1 MKYAAVIFDL
11 AGTLLDTIEDLAD
24 SMNAAQH
31 GAGHAVH
38 AIDAYRYFVGD
49 GIENLVRRALPE
61 SARDEES
68 VNRGKAAMEA
78 EYNKRWNAKSRPY
91 TGVPELLDELTQR
104 QIPIAILSNKP
115 EPFTLLAVNELLS
128 PWTFFPIRGARPDTP
143 RKPDPTGALVVA
155 EELGVVPGK
164 CLYLAGGF
172 ATAMAAGVAEE
183 LGVEPAKCLYLGDTD
198 TDMKTAV
205 GAGMYALGATWG
217 FRLGEELLR
226 TGAQTLLDEPMELLE
241 LL

>member
-11 AGTLLDTIEDLAD
+11 DGTLLDTIEDLAD
-24 SMNAAQH
+24 SMNAALQ
-31 GAGHAVH
+31 GEGHAVH
-38 AIDAYRYFVGD
+38 AIDSYRYFVGD

-155 EELGVVPGK
+155 EELGV
-164 CLYLAGGF
+164 
-172 ATAMAAGVAEE
+172 
-183 LGVEPAKCLYLGDTD
+183 EPAKCLYLGDTD

-217 FRLGEELLR
+217 FRPGEELLR
-226 TGAQTLLDEPMELLE
+226 TGAQILLDEPMELLE

>member
-1 MKYAAVIFDL
+1 VKYAAVIFDL
-11 AGTLLDTIEDLAD
+11 DGTLLDTIEDLAD
-24 SMNAAQH
+24 SMNAALQEE
-31 GAGHAVH
+31 GHAVH

-61 SARDEES
+61 SARNEES
-68 VNRGKAAMEA
+68 VNRGKAAMET

-115 EPFTLLAVNELLS
+115 EPFTLLAINELLS

-143 RKPDPTGALVVA
+143 RKPDPTGALV
-155 EELGVVPGK
+155 
-164 CLYLAGGF
+164 
-172 ATAMAAGVAEE
+172 VAEE

>member
-11 AGTLLDTIEDLAD
+11 DGTLLDTIEDLAD
-24 SMNAAQH
+24 SMNAALQ
-31 GAGHAVH
+31 GEGHAVH

-91 TGVPELLDELTQR
+91 TGVPELLDELTRR
-104 QIPIAILSNKP
+104 QIPTAILSNKP
-115 EPFTLLAVNELLS
+115 EPFTILAVNELLS

-143 RKPDPTGALVVA
+143 RKPDPTGALV
-155 EELGVVPGK
+155 
-164 CLYLAGGF
+164 
-172 ATAMAAGVAEE
+172 VAEE

>member
-1 MKYAAVIFDL
+1 M
-11 AGTLLDTIEDLAD
+11 
-24 SMNAAQH
+24 
-31 GAGHAVH
+31 
-38 AIDAYRYFVGD
+38 
-49 GIENLVRRALPE
+49 PE

-155 EELGVVPGK
+155 EELGV
-164 CLYLAGGF
+164 
-172 ATAMAAGVAEE
+172 
-183 LGVEPAKCLYLGDTD
+183 EPAKCLYLGDTD

>member
-11 AGTLLDTIEDLAD
+11 DGTLLDTIEDLAD
-24 SMNAAQH
+24 SMNAALQ
-31 GAGHAVH
+31 GEGHAVH
-38 AIDAYRYFVGD
+38 AIDTYRYFVGD

-68 VNRGKAAMEA
+68 VNRGKAAMES

-91 TGVPELLDELTQR
+91 TGVPELLDQLTQR

-164 CLYLAGGF
+164 CLYL
-172 ATAMAAGVAEE
+172 
-183 LGVEPAKCLYLGDTD
+183 GDTD

-217 FRLGEELLR
+217 FRPGEELLR
-226 TGAQTLLDEPMELLE
+226 TGAQILLDEPMELLE

>member
-11 AGTLLDTIEDLAD
+11 DGTLLDTIEGLAD
-24 SMNAAQH
+24 SMNAALQ
-31 GAGHAVH
+31 GEGHAVH
-38 AIDAYRYFVGD
+38 AIDTYRYFVGD

-68 VNRGKAAMEA
+68 VNRGKAAMES

-91 TGVPELLDELTQR
+91 TGVPELLDQLTQR

-143 RKPDPTGALVVA
+143 RKPDPTSALV
-155 EELGVVPGK
+155 
-164 CLYLAGGF
+164 
-172 ATAMAAGVAEE
+172 VAEE

>member
-11 AGTLLDTIEDLAD
+11 DGTLLDTIEDLAD
-24 SMNAAQH
+24 SMNAALQ
-31 GAGHAVH
+31 GEGHVAH

-143 RKPDPTGALVVA
+143 RKPDPTSALV
-155 EELGVVPGK
+155 
-164 CLYLAGGF
+164 
-172 ATAMAAGVAEE
+172 VAEE

>member
-11 AGTLLDTIEDLAD
+11 DGTLLDTIEDLAD
-24 SMNAAQH
+24 SMNAALQ
-31 GAGHAVH
+31 GEGHAVH
-38 AIDAYRYFVGD
+38 AIDTYRYFVGD

-68 VNRGKAAMEA
+68 VNRGKAAMES

-91 TGVPELLDELTQR
+91 TGVPELLDQLTQR

-143 RKPDPTGALVVA
+143 RKPDPTSALV
-155 EELGVVPGK
+155 
-164 CLYLAGGF
+164 
-172 ATAMAAGVAEE
+172 VAEE